1 MIVPDLNSEEYY
13 IQRDDFMRYIEDKV
27 NPARLDVGL
36 SGIREHEARECFRIL
51 YEFWQKLAV
60 KV

>member
-27 NPARLDVGL
+27 NPARLAEGL
-36 SGIREHEARECFRIL
+36 LEIRVHEARECFRIL
-51 YEFWQKLAV
+51 YMFWQKLD
-60 KV
+60 KC